1 MLPMTE
7 ISGLAV
13 KTTAHSSVR
22 YLLRLALSGNTLE
35 MHIFAKLFVSNGK
48 RCLFSRRAHFIS
60 PLIESIPIRRWI
72 PMPIYKAWLHADAID
87 NIDIS

>member
-1 MLPMTE
+1 MTE

-13 KTTAHSSVR
+13 KTTAHSLVR
-22 YLLRLALSGNTLE
+22 HLLCLALLGNTLE
-35 MHIFAKLFVSNGK
+35 MHISTKLCMSNGK

-72 PMPIYKAWLHADAID
+72 SLPIYKAWLHADAVD